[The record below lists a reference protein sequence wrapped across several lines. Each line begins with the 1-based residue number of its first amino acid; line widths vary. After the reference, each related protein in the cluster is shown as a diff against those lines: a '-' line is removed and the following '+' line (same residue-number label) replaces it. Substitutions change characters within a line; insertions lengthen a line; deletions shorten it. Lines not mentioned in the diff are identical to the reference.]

1 MSDVFVQ
8 VQGSATAD
16 STSQQGK
23 EKAQERPKSARQRE
37 RGEIEENPMKHQLNT
52 YIKRVAELETR
63 VEELTIR
70 AEVLL
75 SHMCLFG
82 GAVYEHLCS
91 DCLLTLG
98 VHAQ

>member
-1 MSDVFVQ
+1 
-8 VQGSATAD
+8 
-16 STSQQGK
+16 
-23 EKAQERPKSARQRE
+23 
-37 RGEIEENPMKHQLNT
+37 MKHQLNT

-70 AEVLL
+70 AEVSPLLL
-75 SHMCLFG
+75 SHTCLFG

-98 VHAQ
+98 VHAQRGLW